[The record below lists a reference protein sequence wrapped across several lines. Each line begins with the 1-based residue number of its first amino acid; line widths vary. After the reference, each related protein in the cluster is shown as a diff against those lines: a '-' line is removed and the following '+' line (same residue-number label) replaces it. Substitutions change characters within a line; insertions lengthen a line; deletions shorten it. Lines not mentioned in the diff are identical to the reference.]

1 MVILGMEIY
10 INILILVVLIF
21 ISILLLSIVYSNE
34 KSKKIFE
41 DWGGG
46 LPPRRLIFF
55 SFVFFA
61 VLGAFGYIV
70 GFAVEWLIKEIIT
83 LYNNFSIY

>member
-1 MVILGMEIY
+1 MVILGMEIFF
-10 INILILVVLIF
+10 NILILATLIF

-46 LPPRRLIFF
+46 LPPRRVLIFTI
-55 SFVFFA
+55 VFFA
-61 VLGAFGYIV
+61 GCAAFGLIG
-70 GFAVEWLIKEIIT
+70 GFGVEWLINEIKD
-83 LYNNFSIY
+83 LF

>member
-1 MVILGMEIY
+1 MVILGMEIFF
-10 INILILVVLIF
+10 NILILATLIF

-46 LPPRRLIFF
+46 LPPRRVIIFTIG
-55 SFVFFA
+55 FFA
-61 VLGAFGYIV
+61 VCIAFGLIG
-70 GFAVEWLIKEIIT
+70 GFGVEWLINEIKD
-83 LYNNFSIY
+83 LF

>member
-1 MVILGMEIY
+1 MIFL
-10 INILILVVLIF
+10 NILILGALIF

-46 LPPRRLIFF
+46 LPPRRVLIFTI
-55 SFVFFA
+55 VFIA
-61 VLGAFGYIV
+61 GCAAFGFIV
-70 GFAVEWLIKEIIT
+70 SFGLEWVINAIKN
-83 LYNNFSIY
+83 LYNNIFF